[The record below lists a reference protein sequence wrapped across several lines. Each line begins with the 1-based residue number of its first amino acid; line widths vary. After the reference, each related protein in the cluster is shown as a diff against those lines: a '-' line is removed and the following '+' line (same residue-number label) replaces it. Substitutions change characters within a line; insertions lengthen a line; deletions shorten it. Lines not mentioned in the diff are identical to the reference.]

1 MSKVIQSRRFLV
13 ALLGKLACPLVKG
26 GVPLAK
32 NFLAPLATMPSA
44 CAIDGAIQRKMRGRG
59 SIATSG
65 ACVIRVGKG
74 VTLVISNEDM
84 DDKVTR
90 KFRCINWWS

>member
-44 CAIDGAIQRKMRGRG
+44 CAKMVL
-59 SIATSG
+59 SKEK
-65 ACVIRVGKG
+65 CVE
-74 VTLVISNEDM
+74 EDQ
-84 DDKVTR
+84 
-90 KFRCINWWS
+90 

>member
-13 ALLGKLACPLVKG
+13 ALLGKLAGPLVKG
-26 GVPLAK
+26 GVSLAK
-32 NFLAPLATMPSA
+32 NFLAPLATMTSA
-44 CAIDGAIQRKMRGRG
+44 CAVDGAIQRKMRRRG

-65 ACVIRVGKG
+65 VCVIKVRKG

-90 KFRCINWWS
+90 KFRCIN